1 MKFHAKRQILFLL
14 ISFLLIIPDYVTKQ
28 LAVQHLSDGTK
39 IVVLKQVLYLLYIEN
54 RGAAFGVFQGAQYMF
69 YLITVVVMG
78 GILYIVNRIPEDKK
92 YRPLYL
98 VLVLIFA
105 GAIGNF
111 IDRLKQQYVVDFIY
125 FSPIDFPVFNVAD
138 IYVTCGCAL
147 MIVLFLFYYKDDDFS
162 FIKNGK
168 QKKTMQEEG

>member
-1 MKFHAKRQILFLL
+1 
-14 ISFLLIIPDYVTKQ
+14 
-28 LAVQHLSDGTK
+28 
-39 IVVLKQVLYLLYIEN
+39 
-54 RGAAFGVFQGAQYMF
+54 
-69 YLITVVVMG
+69 MG

-98 VLVLIFA
+98 VSVLIFA

>member
-98 VLVLIFA
+98 VSVLIFA

-138 IYVTCGCAL
+138 IYITIGAIMMCCI
-147 MIVLFLFYYKDDDFS
+147 IVFLFNEDDLGTLMS
-162 FIKNGK
+162 NIKNK
-168 QKKTMQEEG
+168 

>member
-1 MKFHAKRQILFLL
+1 MKFHAKRLMLFLF
-14 ISFLLIIPDYVTKQ
+14 ISFLLIIPDYITKQ
-28 LAVQHLSDGTK
+28 LAVQHLSNGTR

-78 GILYIVNRIPEDKK
+78 AILYIVNRIPEDKK
-92 YRPLYL
+92 YRLLYL
-98 VLVLIFA
+98 VTVLVFA

-147 MIVLFLFYYKDDDFS
+147 MILLFLFYYKDDDFS
-162 FIKNGK
+162 FIRDGKEKNAV
-168 QKKTMQEEG
+168 QKEG